1 MVEPKDEKQRIVLEL
16 ARTRVRLGEESL
28 LLKRDFDLN
37 RKLVNSV
44 RQHSWAWMSLAAA
57 FGWVL
62 SRLPARKKK
71 IYIHSDSP
79 RKEKSRGGAF
89 KFLWDTAWSVAR
101 PVLTAYLTKVIAQK
115 ARIPGSKWL

>member
-28 LLKRDFDLN
+28 LLKRGLDLN
-37 RKLVNSV
+37 QRLVNSV
-44 RQHSWAWMSLAAA
+44 RQHSWAWMSLAAG

-79 RKEKSRGGAF
+79 RKEKSRGGVL
-89 KFLWDTAWSVAR
+89 KFLWEGTWSIAK